1 MKHIHAIF
9 LFTAILVLAL
19 ASCSRPYPS
28 GFGGMK
34 WERTGTSADSLTMLL
49 ERQFYEVKDLDTIIA
64 GINRLQAFAQL
75 CDGSLRRALTARCH
89 FYSARLHE
97 REMHTNSAVRHIAQ
111 ARKLCDSAEYPY
123 TLRRIDIID
132 KELSNDKGDNE
143 LRKHLDNL
151 EYFKSIDDLPMEA
164 SVCIQIGNT
173 LSNSYQ
179 PELALNYLR
188 RADSISSRIGLTTWN
203 RKNKINIATCLYETG
218 DTAEAKHI
226 MEGLL
231 NDPVIQSD
239 FGTYNIVLRNAF
251 IHTGKSCY
259 IHKAYRQS
267 MEKDSTIP
275 LNAVYEILLSRH
287 YIQGAEKRDPALAD
301 LYGAKA
307 LARIEDVDDHEVKA
321 HILISATQKF
331 VRQGKHDSAYI
342 CQSRYIEEKEASEKL
357 KHPLEVSRIH
367 NLKEINRIEAEK
379 EKERQLYIVRILIL
393 SIAVV
398 SLIAVAIYIKR
409 NLNHR
414 LRIEEQK
421 HINESL
427 KSQLE
432 IEHYQRQSLAI
443 SLATEDTDRSLSE
456 IKQKLDDLRK
466 EGKISENEIRQV
478 DAVIKKHT
486 TQRNDWNRFR
496 ELFDKTHPL
505 FLKNLKETYP
515 DLSETQVR
523 LATYIHTG
531 MDNKQIANFLNIRA
545 ESVKQS
551 RWRLRSKMGLQPG
564 ESLEDALGRL

>member
-1 MKHIHAIF
+1 
-9 LFTAILVLAL
+9 
-19 ASCSRPYPS
+19 
-28 GFGGMK
+28 
-34 WERTGTSADSLTMLL
+34 
-49 ERQFYEVKDLDTIIA
+49 
-64 GINRLQAFAQL
+64 
-75 CDGSLRRALTARCH
+75 
-89 FYSARLHE
+89 
-97 REMHTNSAVRHIAQ
+97 MHT
-111 ARKLCDSAEYPY
+111 D
-123 TLRRIDIID
+123 
-132 KELSNDKGDNE
+132 
-143 LRKHLDNL
+143 RKH
-151 EYFKSIDDLPMEA
+151 
-164 SVCIQIGNT
+164 

-287 YIQGAEKRDPALAD
+287 YIQGAEKRDTALAD

-342 CQSRYIEEKEASEKL
+342 CQSRYIEEKEASEAQT
-357 KHPLEVSRIH
+357 PLEVSRIH

-379 EKERQLYIVRILIL
+379 REGTPT
-393 SIAVV
+393 
-398 SLIAVAIYIKR
+398 IYCPHSYPLDRGGVPDSRGDI
-409 NLNHR
+409 HQAESQPPP

-427 KSQLE
+427 KSQPR
-432 IEHYQRQSLAI
+432 IEHY
-443 SLATEDTDRSLSE
+443 
-456 IKQKLDDLRK
+456 
-466 EGKISENEIRQV
+466 
-478 DAVIKKHT
+478 
-486 TQRNDWNRFR
+486 
-496 ELFDKTHPL
+496 
-505 FLKNLKETYP
+505 
-515 DLSETQVR
+515 
-523 LATYIHTG
+523 
-531 MDNKQIANFLNIRA
+531 
-545 ESVKQS
+545 
-551 RWRLRSKMGLQPG
+551 
-564 ESLEDALGRL
+564 